1 MDAITGYL
9 SSHPIV
15 LVISVV
21 FIIILILHF
30 IFKNLIKLVIIIFFV
45 LLVAFGHDYFKDPA
59 TILKKVKETVEIGKS
74 VISDVVDKSKSI
86 YRDSKELYKKGKE
99 APSDINKLLK
109 DSNKEVDKEVK
120 K

>member
-9 SSHPIV
+9 STHPIV
-15 LVISVV
+15 FVIGVI

-30 IFKNLIKLVIIIFFV
+30 IFKNLIKLVLIIFFV

-59 TILKKVKETVEIGKS
+59 TIAKKIKESVEMGKS
-74 VISDVVDKSKSI
+74 VISDVAEKSKSI
-86 YRDSKELYKKGKE
+86 YKDSKELYKKGKE
-99 APSDINKLLK
+99 APRDINKLLK
-109 DSNKEVDKEVK
+109 ETNKEEK

>member
-9 SSHPIV
+9 SAHPIV
-15 LVISVV
+15 FVIGVI

-30 IFKNLIKLVIIIFFV
+30 IFKNLIKLVLIMFFV

-59 TILKKVKETVEIGKS
+59 TISKIMKESVEMGKS
-74 VISDVVDKSKSI
+74 IISGVADKSKSI
-86 YRDSKELYKKGKE
+86 YKDSKDLYKKGKE
-99 APSDINKLLK
+99 APGDINKLLK
-109 DSNKEVDKEVK
+109 DSNKEVNKEVK